1 MSLANFSIERLHWQ
15 SGQHDLRVIRQRV
28 FIEEQQVPV
37 ALEWDEH
44 DADALHLLARDG
56 QGQPIG
62 CARILADGTIGRMA
76 VLPAWRRHGIG
87 RALLAAAIDYAREQ
101 GWPKVRLSA
110 QTHAIGFYQHAGFT
124 VCSDTYLDAG
134 IPHRDMTLRLST

>member
-1 MSLANFSIERLHWQ
+1 MASFSIERLRWQ
-15 SGQHDLRVIRQRV
+15 SAQPDLSAIRQRV

-44 DADALHLLARDG
+44 DLGALHLLVRDG
-56 QGQPIG
+56 YGQPIG

-76 VLPAWRRHGIG
+76 VLPAWRLHGVG
-87 RALLAAAIDYAREQ
+87 SALLEAALDYGREQ
-101 GWPKVRLSA
+101 GWQEMRLSA
-110 QTHAIGFYQHAGFT
+110 QTHAIGFYQHAGFA

>member
-1 MSLANFSIERLHWQ
+1 MATFHIEHLSWQ
-15 SGQHDLRVIRQRV
+15 NGQRDLSSIRQTV
-28 FIEEQQVPV
+28 FIEEQRVPV

-56 QGQPIG
+56 HGQPIG
-62 CARILADGTIGRMA
+62 CARILADGSIGRMA
-76 VLPAWRRHGIG
+76 VLPAWRRHGVG
-87 RALLAAAIDYAREQ
+87 RALLATAIDYGRER
-101 GWPKVRLSA
+101 GWPEVRLSA
-110 QTHAIGFYQHAGFT
+110 QTHAIGLYQHAGFT